1 MEGVYLFFYIT
12 YMACEWHV
20 YIFPFQ
26 YRQDDIQ
33 DIDVLLIIFLTN
45 DVVKAYKQE
54 ENGQDINKNAI

>member
-1 MEGVYLFFYIT
+1 
-12 YMACEWHV
+12 MACEWHV